1 MRFPRPV
8 APIKHM
14 RDHTTDI
21 QDYDIEERMLYCH
34 LISSNI
40 LFIDSIDRKAINPPT
55 ANTKFVLHTPDFL
68 SAGKKPI
75 VR

>member
-1 MRFPRPV
+1 
-8 APIKHM
+8 M

-21 QDYDIEERMLYCH
+21 QDYDVEERMLSCNFVA
-34 LISSNI
+34 SNI
-40 LFIDSIDRKAINPPT
+40 VFLDSIDRKAINIPT
-55 ANTKFVLHTPDFL
+55 VNTKFVLHTPDFL